1 MLLAFIERE
10 EHINSHNQLNHTG
23 KDRLSPQNS
32 GHFLDY
38 FQLII
43 FFTCHLSQTTRSEE

>member
-38 FQLII
+38 FKLII
-43 FFTCHLSQTTRSEE
+43 SEFSVIYSTFTSS